1 MSDTIQILH
10 IEDDDG
16 DALLIAEALETA
28 PLRSYELRRHDGL
41 LSAINHNDIH
51 AADVILLDQY
61 LPDSSGLND
70 SVSAIKC
77 VTETPI
83 LVM

>member
-1 MSDTIQILH
+1 MHVWHDVTFSELMFPVTWMLISV
-10 IEDDDG
+10 
-16 DALLIAEALETA
+16 ASPTTMLLPSIIMLPFT
-28 PLRSYELRRHDGL
+28 PLLTMTL
-41 LSAINHNDIH
+41 LPVY
-51 AADVILLDQY
+51 VILLDQY
-61 LPDSSGLND
+61 LPDSSGLKD